1 MNSKSLD
8 ALVLRYASFALLF
21 IGLFVMLYLVR
32 NVLPVFIIGGV
43 IAFALE
49 PLLQRLEKSGRSRA
63 RAVAFVFGLDVL
75 LLLILFSL
83 LANAVQQG
91 QSFVQGAPQ
100 KFEQISVLVKNAQ
113 TKLDTP
119 RIPVAVRS
127 AINSAINN
135 ANATASASV
144 PALIQDIGPKIL
156 TGTGTLLVN
165 VFLITL
171 ISFGLMLE
179 AQRIKGR
186 LLMLVPAAYRRDATD
201 LSTSINELLGRYVRG
216 QLIVC
221 ATYGV
226 LATAAFE
233 VMSRVYGMQ
242 YPLVLGALAAGLYI
256 LPYFGLA
263 VIIVISVTTAYLTA
277 HPGQGA
283 ICAGITLACLVVF
296 NLLVDYG
303 VAPRVLGRGVGLHP
317 LMVIFALLCGFEL
330 GGPLG
335 SIAAVP
341 IFASLRVIA
350 IYLFPQ
356 LVAPL
361 PGESPEKTGQD
372 KAHSA
377 TTEMGQRLAMAT
389 SKAKQQLPLSTG
401 DRDVV
406 SRILDTSEDK

>member
-1 MNSKSLD
+1 
-8 ALVLRYASFALLF
+8 
-21 IGLFVMLYLVR
+21 MLYLVKA
-32 NVLPVFIIGGV
+32 VLPVFIIGGV

-49 PLLQRLEKSGRSRA
+49 PLLQRLEKSGRSRG
-63 RAVAFVFGLDVL
+63 RAVAFVFGVDVL

-83 LANAVQQG
+83 LTNAVQQG

-100 KFEQISVLVKNAQ
+100 KFGQISVLIKNAQ

-119 RIPVAVRS
+119 RIPVAVREG
-127 AINSAINN
+127 INSAINN
-135 ANATASASV
+135 ANATAMERV
-144 PALIQDIGPKIL
+144 PALVQDIGPKIV
-156 TGTGTLLVN
+156 TGTGTFLIN
-165 VFLITL
+165 IFLITI

-186 LLMLVPAAYRRDATD
+186 LLMLVPAPYRRDATD

-221 ATYGV
+221 ATYGA
-226 LATAAFE
+226 LATVAFE
-233 VMSRVYGMQ
+233 VLSRVYGMQ
-242 YPLVLGALAAGLYI
+242 YPLVLGAVAACLYI

-263 VIIVISVTTAYLTA
+263 IIIVISVLTAYLTA
-277 HPGQGA
+277 NPGQGA
-283 ICAGITLACLVVF
+283 ICAGVTFGCLVVF

-356 LVAPL
+356 LVTPL
-361 PGESPEKTGQD
+361 PGESPEKTGED

-377 TTEMGQRLAMAT
+377 TTEMGQRVAMAKN
-389 SKAKQQLPLSTG
+389 KAQGQLPLRLEERRTSP
-401 DRDVV
+401 D
-406 SRILDTSEDK
+406 SLDDLDAG